1 MSGININGSII
12 MIVNNEKLKSFDF
25 IKKSFPNRTKHCK
38 TQLKSKMIIFLKF
51 LYFLPIIF
59 LVFIN
64 INKFRNACEF
74 CVRPWEEG

>member
-25 IKKSFPNRTKHCK
+25 IKKTFPNRRKHGR
-38 TQLKSKMIIFLKF
+38 TQLKSKMIVFLKF

-59 LVFIN
+59 FGIHKHKQ
-64 INKFRNACEF
+64 IPK
-74 CVRPWEEG
+74 CV